1 MLRFI
6 IYSSLLAV
14 LAACGEWIGPDSK
27 IKYDA
32 ELSLNQDCDYCWEYF
47 FILED
52 QLVLRCRYYGFENI
66 DIDSIKITLSGGK
79 PFNVSGSS
87 YRYEGVPVIGP
98 FHTPTKNEILI
109 IKDWYPDSLISG
121 RFKFV
126 YKDNKIGKE
135 KGEWDFCV
143 EMKEE

>member
-1 MLRFI
+1 MIRFI
-6 IYSSLLAV
+6 IYSSLLTV

-27 IKYDA
+27 IKYDP
-32 ELSLNQDCDYCWEYF
+32 ELSLNSYCAYYWSYSYSDV
-47 FILED
+47 D
-52 QLVLRCRYYGFENI
+52 QLNLICNRSNFEQTI
-66 DIDSIKITLSGGK
+66 VDSIKITLSGGK
-79 PFNVSGSS
+79 PFSVSG
-87 YRYEGVPVIGP
+87 YTYIYGGVPVIGP
-98 FHTPTKNEILI
+98 IYTPTKNEVLI